1 MYIYIYKY
9 IYKYIYIKCSFAL
22 YWSFVLNSPITVH
35 FSSLIP
41 KTDVDIQSC
50 HLLLDH
56 TQLTLIH
63 GPNIPGS
70 DVILFFTAT
79 DFTVTIRN
87 IHNCTSFPLWTS
99 HFILSG
105 AISNCSPVF
114 SSSILNAFQPR
125 GLIFCCHIFLC
136 FLTVHGV
143 LDARILDSGLPSPPP
158 ADHVLSELFT
168 VTRSRSVVPRSR
180 LRALLSYASPYT
192 MTKPWSMR
200 RNTFATDYLHSLFS
214 SSLK

>member
-1 MYIYIYKY
+1 M
-9 IYKYIYIKCSFAL
+9 
-22 YWSFVLNSPITVH
+22 VSPK
-35 FSSLIP
+35 F
-41 KTDVDIQSC
+41 KWE
-50 HLLLDH
+50 
-56 TQLTLIH
+56 
-63 GPNIPGS
+63 PGS
-70 DVILFFTAT
+70 QPQCFESSPRLIC
-79 DFTVTIRN
+79 VTLCLI
-87 IHNCTSFPLWTS
+87 
-99 HFILSG
+99 ILSG

-200 RNTFATDYLHSLFS
+200 RNTFATDYLHSLFF